1 MFKPNIRG
9 VGKRNLR
16 LELAGWRNREDYS
29 LIKHRYPWRL
39 SWLELASGDS
49 SLTPMLARSGQ
60 VFLVQ
65 KSPIAK
71 TKASLGVSRSRSKT
85 FSLFLVIT
93 AISLLL
99 GFLLVPTYMAKK
111 TAVAE
116 PRTTATI
123 TDCKGVLL
131 NPENEIAKWLNGIGS
146 NQIVIQEIQREELG
160 GIQFRKI
167 SISCDD
173 QQRVLQTTFTLRDKT
188 WQLSKF
194 ARLDN

>member
-9 VGKRNLR
+9 VGKHNLR
-16 LELAGWRNREDYS
+16 LELTGWRNREDNS

-39 SWLELASGDS
+39 SWIELATADS
-49 SLTPMLARSGQ
+49 SLTPMLSRSGQ

-65 KSPIAK
+65 ESPVAK
-71 TKASLGVSRSRSKT
+71 TKTILGVSRSRSRT
-85 FSLFLVIT
+85 FALFGVIS

-99 GFLLVPTYMAKK
+99 GFLLVPTSMSKK

-116 PRTTATI
+116 PRSTATM
-123 TDCKGVLL
+123 TDCKEVLL
-131 NPENEIAKWLNGIGS
+131 NPENEIAKWLNGTGS
-146 NQIVIQEIQREELG
+146 KQIVIHEIQREELG

-173 QQRVLQTTFTLRDKT
+173 QKRVLQTTFTLRDKT
-188 WQLSKF
+188 WQLKKF